1 MREIK
6 FRGFNRKNNV
16 WLYGFYLQNCGA
28 HFVCPDEFAT
38 GKSWDDYEID
48 PDTRG
53 EFTGRKDKNG
63 KEIYEG
69 DVVSVNGEYP
79 KVVKYIEEWLSFCVA
94 NIDTITTPPMSSWP
108 DEYNYQ
114 QLSPGW
120 WKDFQNEIEVIG
132 NIHDNPE
139 LLEQREPNQNE
150 L

>member
-1 MREIK
+1 MAREIK

-16 WLYGFYLQNCGA
+16 WLYGFYLQNRGA

-69 DVVSVNGEYP
+69 DVVRKKSNTYP
-79 KVVKYIEEWLSFCVA
+79 NVGVVKYCDNGCQFVVESEYAAFDLTECYATGEHLS
-94 NIDTITTPPMSSWP
+94 
-108 DEYNYQ
+108 EYVY
-114 QLSPGW
+114 
-120 WKDFQNEIEVIG
+120 NEYEVIG

-139 LLEQREPNQNE
+139 LLK
-150 L
+150 